1 MTIGKRSKLTLG
13 LKRKPE
19 ESQIHPEEDSEDSV
33 EKQPTLALGVRK
45 KREWKP
51 LEEDTTNDKPHQL
64 LTLGLKKKTEVIFPK
79 TVENQPPIQAIN
91 RPRATFG
98 LRRRPSIIRTD
109 ADRVRPHGKPTVI
122 KIPKTKGKLEINIK
136 INQLPTQSQTI
147 KRGWQ
152 RFYVNVEGQIV
163 QMKVRPRTWN
173 KLLKAN
179 EEYPTWV
186 ASITGKMGHR
196 IKNGFELLEPSIQ
209 VYEKKVDVSSESSP
223 ETPKE

>member
-19 ESQIHPEEDSEDSV
+19 ESPIHHEEDTI
-33 EKQPTLALGVRK
+33 EKQPKLALGVRK

-51 LEEDTTNDKPHQL
+51 LEEDTFNEKQTQL
-64 LTLGLKKKTEVIFPK
+64 LTLGLKKKTEAIFPK
-79 TVENQPPIQAIN
+79 TIEDRSPLQAIN
-91 RPRATFG
+91 RPRSTFG
-98 LRRRPSIIRTD
+98 LRRRPGIIKSD
-109 ADRVRPHGKPTVI
+109 ADRIRTPGKQPTI
-122 KIPKTKGKLEINIK
+122 KTPKTKGKLEINIK

-209 VYEKKVDVSSESSP
+209 VYERKVDVPSELNP
-223 ETPKE
+223 ETPE

>member
-19 ESQIHPEEDSEDSV
+19 ESQIHPEEEAI
-33 EKQPTLALGVRK
+33 EKQSKLALGVRK

-51 LEEDTTNDKPHQL
+51 LEEDTANDKPNQL
-64 LTLGLKKKTEVIFPK
+64 LTLGLKKKTDVIFQK
-79 TVENQPPIQAIN
+79 TVENRPSIQAIN
-91 RPRATFG
+91 RPRSAFG
-98 LRRRPSIIRTD
+98 LRKRLGIRTD
-109 ADRVRPHGKPTVI
+109 TERVRAHGKQPVI

-152 RFYVNVEGQIV
+152 RFYINIEGQIV

-209 VYEKKVDVSSESSP
+209 VYEKKVGVPSESSP
-223 ETPKE
+223 ETPEE

>member
-19 ESQIHPEEDSEDSV
+19 ENPSHHEEDSI
-33 EKQPTLALGVRK
+33 EKQAKLALGVRK

-51 LEEDTTNDKPHQL
+51 LEEDTANDKPNQL
-64 LTLGLKKKTEVIFPK
+64 VTLGLKKKTDVIFQK
-79 TVENQPPIQAIN
+79 TVENRPPIQAIN
-91 RPRATFG
+91 RPRSAFG
-98 LRRRPSIIRTD
+98 LRRRPGIIRTD
-109 ADRVRPHGKPTVI
+109 ADRVRPQGKPTVI

-196 IKNGFELLEPSIQ
+196 IKDGFELLEPSIQ
-209 VYEKKVDVSSESSP
+209 VYEKKVDVPSESSP
-223 ETPKE
+223 ETPEE

>member
-19 ESQIHPEEDSEDSV
+19 ESPIHHEEDTI
-33 EKQPTLALGVRK
+33 EKQSKLALGVRK

-51 LEEDTTNDKPHQL
+51 LEEDTFNEKQTPL
-64 LTLGLKKKTEVIFPK
+64 LTLGLKKKPEAIFPK
-79 TVENQPPIQAIN
+79 TIEDRPPPQAIN
-91 RPRATFG
+91 RPRSAFG
-98 LRRRPSIIRTD
+98 LRRRPGIIKAD
-109 ADRVRPHGKPTVI
+109 ADRIRTPGKQPTI

-209 VYEKKVDVSSESSP
+209 VYERKVDVPSELNP
-223 ETPKE
+223 ETPE